1 VREREREWER
11 GRSISKTLRMGGNS
25 ERGRKNGIERGR
37 EIEERKQS
45 CGVKIRKEG
54 KKKKSSSCNRK

>member
-1 VREREREWER
+1 
-11 GRSISKTLRMGGNS
+11 MGGNS